1 MQLRDVTTSLDSVNF
16 HGVVVFY
23 LRAGIALD
31 EGLAKETDAF
41 TVFYGERVPWWIHVT
56 AKGQPGHGS
65 RFIENTAMERLVGGI
80 KVIVPLRAWL

>member
-1 MQLRDVTTSLDSVNF
+1 M
-16 HGVVVFY
+16 H
-23 LRAGIALD
+23 AGIALD

-65 RFIENTAMERLVGGI
+65 RFIEGTAMERLVSGPPHARACVHASRGGHCR
-80 KVIVPLRAWL
+80 LR